1 MNSAYCGD
9 SSKTLPVGH
18 VIYIFRGIT
27 LLVVVKLFC
36 YQKFCSGEESWFY
49 IWDVLSI
56 LCLENLC
63 PIMLLVV
70 YVVIFIYYFCWLIA
84 FIGIFCER

>member
-1 MNSAYCGD
+1 M
-9 SSKTLPVGH
+9 
-18 VIYIFRGIT
+18 
-27 LLVVVKLFC
+27 VVKLFC
-36 YQKFCSGEESWFY
+36 YQKFGSGEESWFY